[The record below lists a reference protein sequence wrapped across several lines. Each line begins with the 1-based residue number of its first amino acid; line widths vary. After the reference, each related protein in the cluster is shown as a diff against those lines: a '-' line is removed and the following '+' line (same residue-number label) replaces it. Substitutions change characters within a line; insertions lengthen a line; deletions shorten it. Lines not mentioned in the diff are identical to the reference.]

1 MGLFFAFS
9 IAQELEFP
17 FLLAFFF
24 LGHFLVIR
32 TKCTFNVADIG
43 VTCGCFLT
51 VVWLL
56 LEMKREGA
64 ADGEEQGRAQKQ

>member
-43 VTCGCFLT
+43 HDFFCVLLT
-51 VVWLL
+51 
-56 LEMKREGA
+56 
-64 ADGEEQGRAQKQ
+64 RAVLILMIVAYR